1 MERLRI
7 EYGTGYMELNI
18 EAFFPC
24 KMPAMRKAARL
35 INQYCTDEARA
46 ELLSELQGLA
56 DGYKALCGM
65 YRQKM
70 EELSEES
77 TAYRHWRAHF
87 NKTEVLRKR
96 MENNIKLISGG
107 ERDEQ
112 GGNAG
117 VQDTRRLFRK
127 QGRRLHLLKGQ

>member
-24 KMPAMRKAARL
+24 KMPMMRKVARL

-46 ELLSELQGLA
+46 GLLSELREMA
-56 DGYKALCGM
+56 DGYRVLCGM

-70 EELSEES
+70 EELSEE
-77 TAYRHWRAHF
+77 TAAYRHWRAQF

-96 MENNIKLISGG
+96 MENNIRLILGG
-107 ERDEQ
+107 RE
-112 GGNAG
+112 G
-117 VQDTRRLFRK
+117 
-127 QGRRLHLLKGQ
+127 

>member
-7 EYGTGYMELNI
+7 EYGTGYMELNV

-24 KMPAMRKAARL
+24 KMPAMWKAARL

-46 ELLSELQGLA
+46 ELLSELQEMA

-65 YRQKM
+65 YRQKK
-70 EELSEES
+70 ELSEES
-77 TAYRHWRAHF
+77 AAYWHWRAQF

-96 MENNIKLISGG
+96 MENNIRLISGG
-107 ERDEQ
+107 GKE
-112 GGNAG
+112 
-117 VQDTRRLFRK
+117 
-127 QGRRLHLLKGQ
+127 

>member
-7 EYGTGYMELNI
+7 EYGTGYMELNV

-35 INQYCTDEARA
+35 INSYCTDEARE
-46 ELLSELQGLA
+46 ELLSELRELA
-56 DGYKALCGM
+56 DGYKTLCDM

-70 EELSEES
+70 GEISEELA
-77 TAYRHWRAHF
+77 AYRYWRAQF
-87 NKTEVLRKR
+87 NKTEVLRRR

-107 ERDEQ
+107 RE
-112 GGNAG
+112 G
-117 VQDTRRLFRK
+117 
-127 QGRRLHLLKGQ
+127 